1 MKTRIAMAVL
11 LAAAVSFAAA
21 QETKSGGKG
30 KKVAARDYANTI
42 ATLQTDAG
50 DIQIKFFYDKAP
62 NHVKNF
68 VDLSAEGF
76 YNGTVF
82 HRVIP
87 GFMIQGGDPNTKKPE
102 DPNHLWGTGGNG
114 TNRLK
119 AEFNDTPHKRGVVS
133 MARAADPNS
142 ASSQFFIVV
151 KDSNFLDNQY
161 TAFGEVISGMDVADK
176 IATAPRG
183 ANDRPNQPVHIKKVL
198 LSQAKSTS

>member
-1 MKTRIAMAVL
+1 MALL

-21 QETKSGGKG
+21 QTAKQGGKG
-30 KKVAARDYANTI
+30 KKVAATDYANTI
-42 ATLQTDAG
+42 ATLQTDVG

-62 NHVKNF
+62 KHVENF
-68 VDLSAEGF
+68 VDLSASGF

-102 DPNHLWGTGGNG
+102 DANHLWGTGGNG
-114 TNRLK
+114 NNRLK
-119 AEFNDTPHKRGVVS
+119 AEFNDTPHNRGIVS

-151 KDSNFLDNQY
+151 KDSHFLDGQY

-183 ANDRPNQPVHIKKVL
+183 ANDRPNTPVHIKKVL
-198 LSQAKSTS
+198 LSQVKSAS